1 MMSNENE
8 FDFEEVELKPDI
20 ETFITEEEAELNIR
34 LNNPVEIE
42 DALNGVLQLDKKVEW
57 LKQLKKYRAAQI
69 DEKIRS
75 YESKTSIL
83 KDMIQTCMEEHEEKT
98 LDFPGMA
105 RLTVKKNPVKW
116 EILDEEKLFELL
128 KEKEIFDEVVKMI
141 PKIIAKEQNK
151 FLKTCSDEE
160 LEGIAE
166 KIEGIMNLSVTKH
179 KPKVEKKSEKKAE
192 KKEEAVESEGDI
204 NF

>member
-1 MMSNENE
+1 MTNENE
-8 FDFEEVELKPDI
+8 FEFEEVELKPDI

-34 LNNPVEIE
+34 LSNPVEIE
-42 DALNGVLQLDKKVEW
+42 DALNGVLKLDGKVDW
-57 LKQLKKYRAAQI
+57 LKKLKKYRASQI
-69 DEKIRS
+69 DTQIRS
-75 YESKTSIL
+75 YETKISIL

-116 EILDEEKLFELL
+116 ELLSEEKLFELL

-151 FLKTCSDEE
+151 FFKSCADGE

-166 KIEGIMNLSVTKH
+166 KIDGIKGLSVTKH
-179 KPKVEKKSEKKAE
+179 KPKPAKKAE
-192 KKEEAVESEGDI
+192 KKEETVETEGEVE
-204 NF
+204 F